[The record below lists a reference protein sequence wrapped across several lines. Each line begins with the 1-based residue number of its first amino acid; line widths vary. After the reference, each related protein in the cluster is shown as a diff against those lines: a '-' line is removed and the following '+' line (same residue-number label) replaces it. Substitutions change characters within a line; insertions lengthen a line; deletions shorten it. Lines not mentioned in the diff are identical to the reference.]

1 MPPRQLFRQEAIDAQ
16 REKFLGEAT
25 IARPVPAWVF
35 TALAAG
41 IAILLISVA
50 LWGQYT
56 RRERVEGYIAL
67 DTGAARVSSP
77 DAGRIT
83 ELLIK
88 EGDEVKAGDEMARIS
103 YDRSTASGASSS
115 QTSAQEMGARREML
129 EKEQSQLREL
139 GTQQVEQVRRRVKD
153 LDNELKQIDQEMKLQ
168 EVRIKSAR
176 EQLDRYKGLAGE
188 KQFVSEALVK
198 QKQDEVTDQEIRL
211 QTLRRQRAQVERDL
225 ASAKLEEPTIAL
237 RSRTQVEQLSRQIS
251 ELREGLAQVEARRE
265 TVIRAPMAGVVTNIA
280 VNRGQ
285 SIPADSPLAMVLPK
299 GSGLHVELLVPTRAI
314 GFVKPGQEVV
324 LRYDAFPYERF
335 GQYRGVVSDISRNV
349 WSPGERI
356 GPLSA
361 REPVYRVD
369 VKLDKQTVGALDQ
382 EFALRPGMLVN
393 ADLLLEKRTLLEW
406 IFEPVLQLKG
416 RF

>member
-1 MPPRQLFRQEAIDAQ
+1 
-16 REKFLGEAT
+16 
-25 IARPVPAWVF
+25 
-35 TALAAG
+35 
-41 IAILLISVA
+41 
-50 LWGQYT
+50 
-56 RRERVEGYIAL
+56 
-67 DTGAARVSSP
+67 
-77 DAGRIT
+77 
-83 ELLIK
+83 
-88 EGDEVKAGDEMARIS
+88 
-103 YDRSTASGASSS
+103 
-115 QTSAQEMGARREML
+115 
-129 EKEQSQLREL
+129 
-139 GTQQVEQVRRRVKD
+139 
-153 LDNELKQIDQEMKLQ
+153 
-168 EVRIKSAR
+168 VRIKSAR

-225 ASAKLEEPTIAL
+225 AGAKLEEPTIAL